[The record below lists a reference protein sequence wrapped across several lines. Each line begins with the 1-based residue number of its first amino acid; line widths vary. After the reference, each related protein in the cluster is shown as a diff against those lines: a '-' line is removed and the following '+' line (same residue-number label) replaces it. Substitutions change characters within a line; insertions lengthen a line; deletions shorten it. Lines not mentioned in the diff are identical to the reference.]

1 MNSQRFNRSPEQ
13 WRFFG
18 LRDQIRRA
26 RAGIHIHWVKCKAHA
41 SSVVH
46 TILAGD
52 ASRVNRAVHQ
62 TRVEQ
67 HDYSTGEP
75 FLQFSFLG
83 MSFAFECFLDRNSSL
98 TYYRVLLFSLL
109 CACVWVLCVCVL
121 VCVCASFV
129 CSLSSSSR
137 LLVRKE
143 TRSCPGAP
151 VTKPSWPGGVSGH
164 LMSPRWHAFDEFSCD

>member
-1 MNSQRFNRSPEQ
+1 MHFLSLS
-13 WRFFG
+13 
-18 LRDQIRRA
+18 LSLSL
-26 RAGIHIHWVKCKAHA
+26 VCV
-41 SSVVH
+41 SV
-46 TILAGD
+46 
-52 ASRVNRAVHQ
+52 SC
-62 TRVEQ
+62 
-67 HDYSTGEP
+67 P
-75 FLQFSFLG
+75 SF
-83 MSFAFECFLDRNSSL
+83 
-98 TYYRVLLFSLL
+98 FSLV
-109 CACVWVLCVCVL
+109 CVCVGIECVCVL

>member
-1 MNSQRFNRSPEQ
+1 MRSN
-13 WRFFG
+13 
-18 LRDQIRRA
+18 
-26 RAGIHIHWVKCKAHA
+26 V
-41 SSVVH
+41 
-46 TILAGD
+46 
-52 ASRVNRAVHQ
+52 
-62 TRVEQ
+62 
-67 HDYSTGEP
+67 
-75 FLQFSFLG
+75 FSIVIV
-83 MSFAFECFLDRNSSL
+83 RSL
-98 TYYRVLLFSLL
+98 TIGFTAGADCGPLCEEWRACIFSLSL
-109 CACVWVLCVCVL
+109 SLSLSCVCECVVSFFFLSCVRVCGYGVCVL

>member
-1 MNSQRFNRSPEQ
+1 MRSN
-13 WRFFG
+13 
-18 LRDQIRRA
+18 
-26 RAGIHIHWVKCKAHA
+26 V
-41 SSVVH
+41 
-46 TILAGD
+46 
-52 ASRVNRAVHQ
+52 
-62 TRVEQ
+62 
-67 HDYSTGEP
+67 
-75 FLQFSFLG
+75 FSIVIV
-83 MSFAFECFLDRNSSL
+83 RSL
-98 TYYRVLLFSLL
+98 TIGFTAGADCGPLCEEWRACIFSLSL
-109 CACVWVLCVCVL
+109 SCVCECVVSFFFLSCVRVCVGIVCVCAGLLIGFVCVL

>member
-1 MNSQRFNRSPEQ
+1 MHFLPLSLS
-13 WRFFG
+13 
-18 LRDQIRRA
+18 LSL
-26 RAGIHIHWVKCKAHA
+26 VCV
-41 SSVVH
+41 SV
-46 TILAGD
+46 
-52 ASRVNRAVHQ
+52 SCP
-62 TRVEQ
+62 
-67 HDYSTGEP
+67 S
-75 FLQFSFLG
+75 
-83 MSFAFECFLDRNSSL
+83 
-98 TYYRVLLFSLL
+98 FSLL

-164 LMSPRWHAFDEFSCD
+164 LMSPRWHAFDEFPCD

>member
-1 MNSQRFNRSPEQ
+1 MHFLSLSLSLSLSCVCECVVS
-13 WRFFG
+13 FFF
-18 LRDQIRRA
+18 LSCVCVCV
-26 RAGIHIHWVKCKAHA
+26 GIV
-41 SSVVH
+41 
-46 TILAGD
+46 
-52 ASRVNRAVHQ
+52 
-62 TRVEQ
+62 
-67 HDYSTGEP
+67 
-75 FLQFSFLG
+75 
-83 MSFAFECFLDRNSSL
+83 
-98 TYYRVLLFSLL
+98 
-109 CACVWVLCVCVL
+109 CVCVL